1 MDKLEDAFLSK
12 TQKLIEKRQAQLKER
27 MAKMLPSLIKLYEQD
42 KLEEVERLIETMK
55 VPMSKEWSKNI
66 VSLMSSSAK
75 NGVLRAHLEL
85 LRLKELYEFDED
97 DWEIDLGDPVGE
109 FEVNF
114 PKEAEDWIRNRGYEI
129 GVITDDTVRGKIRDE
144 VRKSLVEGTPPREL
158 TARINDVTDTW
169 VSLTHAETIA
179 RTETAKMY
187 NAGRLARWL
196 DPEAGDMIQALQ
208 YDAIVDT
215 RTTDLCK
222 RLDGKIV
229 SVTNTKA
236 IADLTPPN
244 HFKCR
249 ATWIAVTKYE
259 EWQDDFP
266 AGEQPQKGFNFQAPM
281 PLLKGKKTKPLV
293 TPKKVVDPKTITDP
307 LIIRNL
313 PDEDFRVAIGN
324 ITDTEMKFF
333 LIKERAEQML
343 VSKKVM
349 EGVTVQPHFLGNIYF
364 VDDSFRFKMNAFD
377 NDLKE
382 YVIKTNGSN
391 VEDLREFMEEMEKDK
406 LNLAHLHGT
415 IDKFIDKH
423 SGNFNHTQA
432 ILVLQEA
439 KKSGLNK
446 AKFNKFQE
454 VTDRTAEAKALLT
467 VKRPPKS
474 ANYKSAKRL
483 QQAVDEGEE
492 FMLKYV
498 SNRLAPAS
506 GIQMRFKN
514 DLNRAY
520 ATGAT
525 GEIFFGS
532 SEWRAG
538 VIVHESAHV
547 MHWNNKEVAE
557 LINTFFMR
565 RTKNLTID
573 AGKRHGEKVLKDDF
587 FNSYIGRI
595 YGWEDGWSAHKHTK
609 NGKQF
614 YGQEVFSMGLQA
626 MQENPTEFYNADRE
640 HFLFTYALMEGLF

>member
-158 TARINDVTDTW
+158 TARINDITDTW

-196 DPEAGDMIQALQ
+196 DPEAGDMVQALQ

-229 SVTNTKA
+229 SVKNTKA

-343 VSKKVM
+343 VSKSVM
-349 EGVTVQPHFLGNIYF
+349 KTATADLDYWGVLSEDKYT
-364 VDDSFRFKMNAFD
+364 FKMNQLADVSEFSVKITPTMRNKISQLNFD
-377 NDLKE
+377 LQVNGRDLKE
-382 YVIKTNGSN
+382 
-391 VEDLREFMEEMEKDK
+391 LDK
-406 LNLAHLHGT
+406 VL
-415 IDKFIDKH
+415 DKFISENASDFNFTETILALKQAKR
-423 SGNFNHTQA
+423 SG
-432 ILVLQEA
+432 LQET
-439 KKSGLNK
+439 
-446 AKFNKFQE
+446 KFNKFQE

-467 VKRPPKS
+467 IKRPPKS
-474 ANYKSAKRL
+474 ANYKSATRL
-483 QQAVDEGEE
+483 QKAIDDGEE

-506 GIQMRFKN
+506 GIQLRFKN

-520 ATGAT
+520 ATGAS

-532 SEWRAG
+532 SEWKAG

-626 MQENPTEFYNADRE
+626 MQENPAEFYNADRE